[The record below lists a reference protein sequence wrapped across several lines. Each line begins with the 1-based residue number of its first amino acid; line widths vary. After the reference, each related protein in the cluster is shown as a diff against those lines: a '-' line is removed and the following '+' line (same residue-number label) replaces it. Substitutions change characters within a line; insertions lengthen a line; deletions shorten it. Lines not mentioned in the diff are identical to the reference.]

1 MRTIKFRGKDI
12 KTGEWV
18 YGDLH
23 IMCDRPHIHTEQ
35 TAYPYAGRRN
45 FVDPDTIGQFTGL
58 TDKNGKEIYE
68 GDIIKFYDMDTYCIN
83 PDCEPHLL
91 GYGSCLVER
100 EEVVI
105 FDDCVFGIDD
115 EFHPI
120 RDLMS
125 CGFRDFDLEDL
136 KNYEND
142 PYFDNNGYDID
153 SIIGVEVIGN
163 IYDSPD
169 LIEKGGNYDD

>member
-1 MRTIKFRGKDI
+1 MRTIKFRGYNEKRGVWLYGSHIINRGAHFVAPDEFANG
-12 KTGEWV
+12 KTWEDYEV
-18 YGDLH
+18 
-23 IMCDRPHIHTEQ
+23 IPET
-35 TAYPYAGRRN
+35 
-45 FVDPDTIGQFTGL
+45 VGQYTGL

-83 PDCEPHLL
+83 RDCEPHLL

-100 EEVVI
+100 EEIVV
-105 FDDCVFGIDD
+105 FDDCAFGIDD

-120 RDLMS
+120 RGLMS
-125 CGFRDFDLEDL
+125 CGFLDFDLEDL

-142 PYFDNNGYDID
+142 PYFDNNGYDMD

-163 IYDSPD
+163 IHDNPD
-169 LIEKGGNYDD
+169 LIEKGGEQ